1 MGPLLHDGEERGV
14 AERAVTKL
22 RSSLAAAG
30 GGLRGA
36 AAKLPADQ
44 AIALFDFAGE
54 EVRRSGVNSHSHSAC
69 LLLVHVA
76 QA

>member
-36 AAKLPADQ
+36 AAKLPVSTM
-44 AIALFDFAGE
+44 
-54 EVRRSGVNSHSHSAC
+54 VRKMRNWSKVGVPGSFIILNPGTFRKILSG
-69 LLLVHVA
+69 
-76 QA
+76 

>member
-1 MGPLLHDGEERGV
+1 M

-54 EVRRSGVNSHSHSAC
+54 EVRGV
-69 LLLVHVA
+69 LLLA
-76 QA
+76 QVRPGCPAGSVDL

>member
-44 AIALFDFAGE
+44 AVALFDFAGE
-54 EVRRSGVNSHSHSAC
+54 EVRRSGVDQRSAC
-69 LLLVHVA
+69 CCS
-76 QA
+76 